1 MIKYKLL
8 VVSLLIT
15 ALACGLVNAQEV
27 KKISNEELVAL
38 MKQPY
43 LQLVDVRTPEEV
55 SFGIIEGAEHR
66 DYYHPEFASKMNEL
80 NKNKPIVVYCAAGGR
95 SAQTGEV
102 LKTMGFKEVYDLT
115 GGFRHWQEAGNP
127 VKILE

>member
-8 VVSLLIT
+8 IVSLVLS
-15 ALACGLVNAQEV
+15 LFACGLATAQEV

-38 MKQPY
+38 MKQPD

-55 SFGIIEGAEHR
+55 SFGIIEGAEHK
-66 DYYHPEFASKMNEL
+66 DFYHPEFASKMEEL

-115 GGFRHWQEAGNP
+115 GGFRHWQEEGNP
-127 VKILE
+127 VKILK